1 MNLRKSQPEDLD
13 INLTPL
19 IDVVFLL
26 LIFFMVS
33 TTFDKASE
41 IAIDLPKAQTS
52 ELKEEKD
59 AIEVSVDASGNYYVN
74 GRQLVNAQTAT
85 IRQALRTAA
94 GDEAQPR
101 IVINADSL
109 VTYQAIITLMDA
121 ARQLGFAR
129 LSFTARR
136 SADAD
141 D

>member
-1 MNLRKSQPEDLD
+1 MNLRKSRPEDPD

-52 ELKEEKD
+52 ETKEEND

-85 IRQALRTAA
+85 IRQALRNAA
-94 GDEAQPR
+94 GDRTEPR
-101 IVINADSL
+101 VVINGDGAVD
-109 VTYQAIITLMDA
+109 YQAIITLMDA

-136 SADAD
+136 TEGD